1 MTYDPHQ
8 GQNPS
13 RRPYQGHW
21 PPPQQQP
28 QYPPQQPQSQQPP
41 QQAWPPRNQ
50 VQPYADQW
58 PPLQRHQ
65 QPPQYRQPHPP
76 QQWQSPYAPPGMT
89 VAPKSPG
96 VALLISFF
104 LPGVGSMYAGS
115 AGLGVIILILWL
127 ISLVTVFVVIGWFL
141 APACW
146 IWGMIA
152 AHMNAQ
158 RWNRERG
165 IIS

>member
-1 MTYDPHQ
+1 MTYDPYRQ
-8 GQNPS
+8 AP
-13 RRPYQGHW
+13 RPYQGQW

-28 QYPPQQPQSQQPP
+28 QNPPQYQQPQPGQWP
-41 QQAWPPRNQ
+41 QQQVPQYPPPPGQQ
-50 VQPYADQW
+50 VQPYQ
-58 PPLQRHQ
+58 Q
-65 QPPQYRQPHPP
+65 QPYPP

-89 VAPKSPG
+89 IAPKSPG
-96 VALLISFF
+96 LALLISFF

-115 AGLGVIILILWL
+115 VGLGVIILILWL
-127 ISLVTVFVVIGWFL
+127 ISVVTVIIVIGWIL

-152 AHMNAQ
+152 ACMNAQ

>member
-1 MTYDPHQ
+1 MTWDPY
-8 GQNPS
+8 
-13 RRPYQGHW
+13 R
-21 PPPQQQP
+21 QQQP
-28 QYPPQQPQSQQPP
+28 QYPPQQPQSQSPQWPP
-41 QQAWPPRNQ
+41 QQYPQYPQQA
-50 VQPYADQW
+50 VQPWQ
-58 PPLQRHQ
+58 Q
-65 QPPQYRQPHPP
+65 QPR
-76 QQWQSPYAPPGMT
+76 QWQSPYAPPGMA

-115 AGLGVIILILWL
+115 VGLGVIILVLWL
-127 ISLVTVFVVIGWFL
+127 ISAVAVFFVIGWIL

>member
-1 MTYDPHQ
+1 MQPYA
-8 GQNPS
+8 GQ
-13 RRPYQGHW
+13 Y
-21 PPPQQQP
+21 QQQP
-28 QYPPQQPQSQQPP
+28 QYPPQQWQQP
-41 QQAWPPRNQ
+41 QAP
-50 VQPYADQW
+50 A
-58 PPLQRHQ
+58 
-65 QPPQYRQPHPP
+65 
-76 QQWQSPYAPPGMT
+76 MT

-96 VALLISFF
+96 LALLISFL

-115 AGLGVIILILWL
+115 AGLGVIILVLWL
-127 ISLVTVFVVIGWFL
+127 ISAAAVLFVIGWIL

-152 AHMNAQ
+152 AFMNAQ

>member
-1 MTYDPHQ
+1 MAAAAPAMAIALC
-8 GQNPS
+8 P
-13 RRPYQGHW
+13 
-21 PPPQQQP
+21 
-28 QYPPQQPQSQQPP
+28 
-41 QQAWPPRNQ
+41 A
-50 VQPYADQW
+50 
-58 PPLQRHQ
+58 RHG
-65 QPPQYRQPHPP
+65 RC
-76 QQWQSPYAPPGMT
+76 
-89 VAPKSPG
+89 PKSPG

-115 AGLGVIILILWL
+115 VGLGVIILVLWL
-127 ISLVTVFVVIGWFL
+127 ISAVAVFFVIGWIL

>member
-1 MTYDPHQ
+1 MTFDPRYQ
-8 GQNPS
+8 QPQQQ
-13 RRPYQGHW
+13 PYQGQW
-21 PPPQQQP
+21 PPPQQQQP
-28 QYPPQQPQSQQPP
+28 QYQPQYQQQPQY
-41 QQAWPPRNQ
+41 Q
-50 VQPYADQW
+50 VQPY
-58 PPLQRHQ
+58 Q
-65 QPPQYRQPHPP
+65 QPYPP
-76 QQWQSPYAPPGMT
+76 QSPYAPPGMT
-89 VAPKSPG
+89 IAPKSPG

-115 AGLGVIILILWL
+115 VGLGVIILVLWL
-127 ISLVTVFVVIGWFL
+127 ISVATVFILIGWIL

-152 AHMNAQ
+152 ACMNAQ